1 MRMIRRIMVAA
12 GLVMGLG
19 VMPMGVWAAE
29 HGGTALGGGKEHG
42 GTAAPAEG
50 SHGMH
55 EADEATLL
63 REAASALRKGE
74 TRPDLAAKLEQLA
87 TEETVEKQ

>member
-1 MRMIRRIMVAA
+1 MRTMQRIMVAV
-12 GLVMGLG
+12 GLVMGLS
-19 VMPMGVWAAE
+19 VALSAVWAGE
-29 HGGTALGGGKEHG
+29 HGGTAVGASKEHG

-74 TRPDLAAKLEQLA
+74 ARPDLAEKLEQLA
-87 TEETVEKQ
+87 AE

>member
-1 MRMIRRIMVAA
+1 MTTVQRIVVAV
-12 GLVMGLG
+12 GLVIGLSAAP
-19 VMPMGVWAAE
+19 VAVWAAE
-29 HGGTALGGGKEHG
+29 HGGTAVGASKEHG

-74 TRPDLAAKLEQLA
+74 ARPDLAAKLEQLA
-87 TEETVEKQ
+87 TEHAAGKK